1 MSRVETVG
9 PEDPALQTPQP
20 PGPGWTY
27 NPPPRVSDP
36 RRKQPLL
43 ACFLSMMPGL
53 GQIYVGYYRRGFVHA
68 IVVCTL
74 ITLLSSGAV
83 MGAEPLFG
91 VFLAFFWMYNI
102 IDAGRRAAL
111 YNYALD
117 GIAKIDLP
125 EDIGTIGMRGTIGG
139 GLLLIVLGAVALSHT
154 LYGFSLHW
162 VQDYWPLLPI
172 GMGVYLL
179 VKGVLDRK

>member
-1 MSRVETVG
+1 MNRVETVG
-9 PEDPALQTPQP
+9 PEDPALQSP
-20 PGPGWTY
+20 PSPPPGWTY
-27 NPPPRVSDP
+27 NPPPRVGDP

-43 ACFLSMMPGL
+43 ACFLSLMPGL

-74 ITLLSSGAV
+74 ITLLSSNV
-83 MGAEPLFG
+83 IWGAEPLFG
-91 VFLAFFWMYNI
+91 VFLGFFWMYNI

-125 EDIGTIGMRGTIGG
+125 EDGGSIGMQGTIGG

-154 LYGFSLHW
+154 LFGYSLSW
-162 VQDYWPLLPI
+162 VRDYWPLLPI
-172 GMGVYLL
+172 GLGVYLL
-179 VKGVLDRK
+179 AKGMMDRK

>member
-1 MSRVETVG
+1 MNRVETVG
-9 PEDPALQTPQP
+9 PEDATQQTPP
-20 PGPGWTY
+20 PPPPGWTY

-43 ACFLSMMPGL
+43 ACFLSLMPGL
-53 GQIYVGYYRRGFVHA
+53 GQVYVGYYRRGFVHA

-83 MGAEPLFG
+83 MGVEPLFG
-91 VFLAFFWMYNI
+91 VFLGFFWLYNI

-117 GIAKIDLP
+117 GIGKIDLP
-125 EDIGTIGMRGTIGG
+125 EDVGTIGVRGSIGG

-162 VQDYWPLLPI
+162 VRDYWPLLPI

-179 VKGVLDRK
+179 VKGVMDRK

>member
-1 MSRVETVG
+1 
-9 PEDPALQTPQP
+9 
-20 PGPGWTY
+20 
-27 NPPPRVSDP
+27 
-36 RRKQPLL
+36 
-43 ACFLSMMPGL
+43 MPGL

-74 ITLLSSGAV
+74 ITLLSSGAA
-83 MGAEPLFG
+83 MGIEPLFG
-91 VFLAFFWMYNI
+91 VFLAFFWMYNV

-117 GIAKIDLP
+117 GIGKIDLP
-125 EDIGTIGMRGTIGG
+125 EDVGTLGMRGSMGG

-154 LYGFSLHW
+154 LYGFSLRW

-172 GMGVYLL
+172 GLGVYLL
-179 VKGVLDRK
+179 AKGWMERK

>member
-1 MSRVETVG
+1 MNRVETVG
-9 PEDPALQTPQP
+9 AEEPNLQTPSDP
-20 PGPGWTY
+20 PPGWTY
-27 NPPPRVSDP
+27 TPPRVTDP

-43 ACFLSMMPGL
+43 ACFLSLMPGL

-91 VFLAFFWMYNI
+91 VFLAFFWLYNI

-111 YNYALD
+111 YNLALD

-125 EDIGTIGMRGTIGG
+125 EDVGTIGVRGSIGG
-139 GLLLIVLGAVALSHT
+139 GLLLVVLGAVALSHT
-154 LYGFSLHW
+154 LYGFSLRW

-179 VKGVLDRK
+179 VKGVMDRK